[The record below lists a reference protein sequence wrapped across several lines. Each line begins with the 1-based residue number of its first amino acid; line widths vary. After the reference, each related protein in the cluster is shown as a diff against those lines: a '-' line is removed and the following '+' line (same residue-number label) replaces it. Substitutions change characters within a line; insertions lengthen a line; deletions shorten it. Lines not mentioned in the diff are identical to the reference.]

1 MSKEGED
8 KKDKKKGLDI
18 SIGDVSGKVV
28 NKTQAAGSNEGHN
41 TSSKKDDEHE
51 CCGSCSSESKKSGSK
66 KTKVVDFPKEV
77 GEETEI
83 LIQVGDKKVSLEDI
97 DNKDLTNW
105 IANALH
111 LSDEA
116 RSDLADI
123 KLDTYKDKRSLF
135 NKTVRKCEQQHKI
148 QLKMVNKNRTGF
160 PIV

>member
-1 MSKEGED
+1 MSDNNGSDE
-8 KKDKKKGLDI
+8 KDKKKSLNI
-18 SIGDVSGKVV
+18 SLGEVQGKVV
-28 NKTQAAGSNEGHN
+28 NKTQGDDNKGDD
-41 TSSKKDDEHE
+41 TSKKNEHE

-83 LIQVGDKKVSLEDI
+83 FIQVGDKKVSLEDI
-97 DNKDLTNW
+97 DSKDLTNW

>member
-1 MSKEGED
+1 MSKDE
-8 KKDKKKGLDI
+8 KDKKKGLDI

-28 NKTQAAGSNEGHN
+28 NKVQAASNEGDD
-41 TSSKKDDEHE
+41 TSSKKNDEHE
-51 CCGSCSSESKKSGSK
+51 CCGSCSPKSDSK

-83 LIQVGDKKVSLEDI
+83 RIQIGNKKISLEEVDKKDF
-97 DNKDLTNW
+97 TNW
-105 IANALH
+105 IADALH

-116 RSDLADI
+116 RSDLAEI
-123 KLDTYKDKRSLF
+123 KLDTYKEKRSLF
-135 NKTVRKCEQQHKI
+135 NKTIRKCEQQHKV